1 MGNWTATYE
10 TMTSVH
16 FLTPYIKG
24 NSKWIK
30 DLKVITKSIKFLEK
44 SIGKALFDVN
54 SSYIIFESLFYLIK
68 NGQRTY
74 IDIFPNLI
82 YRANRYRE
90 RCSTMITI
98 RELQIKNSLHM
109 LIINTDE
116 DVKKKEYLNTLVL
129 VLSRSHVWLFV
140 ILWTAA
146 CQASLSF
153 TISQSLPKLMSI
165 ELVMPSNHLS
175 LCCPLLLP
183 SILPS
188 IRRSF
193 PVNFSSYQL
202 PKY

>member
-1 MGNWTATYE
+1 
-10 TMTSVH
+10 MTSVH

-98 RELQIKNSLHM
+98 RELQTKNSLHI

-116 DVKKKEYLNTLVL
+116 DVKKRSTQTL
-129 VLSRSHVWLFV
+129 LFLFCPEV
-140 ILWTAA
+140 MSDSLWSYGLQHARLP
-146 CQASLSF
+146 CPSLSPRVF
-153 TISQSLPKLMSI
+153 SNSWPLNQWIHPTI
-165 ELVMPSNHLS
+165 LS
-175 LCCPLLLP
+175 SVTPFSCP
-183 SILPS
+183 
-188 IRRSF
+188 
-193 PVNFSSYQL
+193 
-202 PKY
+202 